1 MGYAKSTR
9 GEQAMPAALALT
21 SVSKSEPTVTFGDL
35 DLNANPVGG
44 DVSWILPVG
53 DASTKAYETCFA
65 TEATSSGGALAGS
78 MTIGTKV

>member
-35 DLNANPVGG
+35 DLNANHVGG
-44 DVSWILPVG
+44 DVSWTPPIG
-53 DASTKAYETCFA
+53 DAYIKAYETYFA
-65 TEATSSGGALAGS
+65 TDAAGSGGALAGS
-78 MTIGTKV
+78 VAVGTKV